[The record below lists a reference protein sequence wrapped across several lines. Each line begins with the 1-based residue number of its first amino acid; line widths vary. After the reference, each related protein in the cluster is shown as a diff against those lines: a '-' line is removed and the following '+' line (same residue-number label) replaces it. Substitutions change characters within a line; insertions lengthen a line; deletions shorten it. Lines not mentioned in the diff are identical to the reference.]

1 MYIFYDIKGTLKEI
15 VNDTSLRQFDNN
27 VNDIFFYWEGDHNV
41 TSIWLTYILTN
52 EEGTKTQQVQKLSS
66 DYEIIKTL
74 PYDSKRNLTYFTY
87 GQDYTFYHAVIPS
100 EILQNKGLVSCMI
113 QVYSDDTAKTL
124 GLLIFNV
131 DGGLEITTDINTSE
145 WEYLKALIADIMAS
159 GVDSVAGLTG
169 NVKAEDLA
177 NALLLTGLFAKPNE
191 YVPIKSYTT
200 DYIQAYVKDIDGSQK
215 MINLDTSILKS
226 ALVLRDSNGN
236 ILVNAPTADGHP
248 VNFKYS
254 KEHYVPLTNE
264 INKLYG
270 TDATGVQHAFNL
282 TVQADGGSIPL
293 RGIGGTIQVGTP
305 VNDSDSANKKYVD
318 DLVATINSINIL
330 NKNDE
335 PIEATELNVQSV
347 ASQYIVTN
355 YDRQPKS
362 KDGLIITLTDNNDD
376 KVLFVYSENS
386 NSWMDVSKEGGLV
399 DLSNYYTKDEV
410 YTKEET
416 ITAIEEHTTDKL
428 DKISATT
435 TNDQVYAKL
444 ANGTQSMINSDTH
457 SSGNSLVQRNA
468 SGQIEVGEATTD
480 KQAVSK
486 GQMDTELA
494 KKQNTLTA
502 GSGIKIENNVISLD
516 VSNADNTTF

>member
-27 VNDIFFYWEGDHNV
+27 VNDIFFYWEGEHNV
-41 TSIWLTYILTN
+41 TGIWLTYVLTN
-52 EEGTKTQQVQKLSS
+52 EEGTKTQQIQKISS
-66 DYEIIKTL
+66 NYEIIKTL

-87 GQDYTFYHAVIPS
+87 GQEYTFYHAVIPS

-145 WEYLKALIADIMAS
+145 WEYLKALIADIKAS

-169 NVKAEDLA
+169 NINAEELS

-191 YVPIKSYTT
+191 YVPIKSYATE
-200 DYIQAYVKDIDGSQK
+200 YIQAYVKDTDGSQK
-215 MINLDTSILKS
+215 MINLDTSILNG
-226 ALVLRDSNGN
+226 ALVLRDNKGN

-248 VNFKYS
+248 VNFKYA
-254 KEHYVPLTNE
+254 KENYVPLTNE
-264 INKLYG
+264 INKIYG
-270 TDATGVQHAFNL
+270 TDATGTQKAFNL
-282 TVQADGGSIPL
+282 TIQADGGSIPL
-293 RGIGGTIQVGTP
+293 RGVGGTIQVGTP
-305 VNDSDSANKKYVD
+305 VNDNDSATKKYVD
-318 DLVATINSINIL
+318 NLVSTINSINIL

-335 PIEATELNVQSV
+335 AIEATANTVQTV
-347 ASQYIVTN
+347 ATNYIVTN

-376 KVLFVYSENS
+376 KVLYVYSENS
-386 NSWMDVSKEGGLV
+386 SSWQDLSKEGSLV

-416 ITAIEEHTTDKL
+416 NTAIEEHTTGKL
-428 DKISATT
+428 DKVVSTT

-444 ANGTQSMINSDTH
+444 ANGTQTMINSDVH
-457 SSGNSLVQRNA
+457 SSGNSIVQRNA
-468 SGQIEVGEATTD
+468 SGQIEIGEATTN
-480 KQAVSK
+480 KQAVAK

-494 KKQNTLTA
+494 KKQDTLTA
-502 GSGIKIENNVISLD
+502 GNGIKIENNVISLD
-516 VSNADNTTF
+516 VANADNTAF